1 MSYVSEIVDH
11 VREQARIEQDAI
23 NPDLN
28 AVNEL
33 HLTRGEMRKIANMPA
48 EQVERM
54 EAMAGLFDVNVDSLR
69 ASGEQVEVARRCA
82 YCGENGACK
91 SALAKGASAED
102 MAFCPNAST
111 YRAHRNG

>member
-54 EAMAGLFDVNVDSLR
+54 EAMAGLFDVNVNSLR
-69 ASGEQVEVARRCA
+69 VSGEQVEVARRCA

-91 SALAKGASAED
+91 SALANGASAED
-102 MAFCPNAST
+102 MTFCPNAST